1 MEYGNTQTAARRNNH
16 ASFANFGGDSELVRE
31 RLDSLLEINAEIA
44 REKLTFISEREKL
57 EAALMKN
64 PIAIEKTFA
73 YLGLLLG
80 AFPPAALFTRFFI
93 DSRIFQS
100 DDVWILS
107 IAAIVTLIST
117 VVGYFSGKFIGNIV
131 FELEKMSW
139 SKMLTALPFV
149 GIFWGI
155 MAGGAGGII
164 IFGIGA
170 FFGAV
175 VGGLVGGTALPF
187 FSIFHRLLKRGD
199 KIESKHLL
207 PLAFGIAFIISAFF
221 LGL

>member
-1 MEYGNTQTAARRNNH
+1 MEYGNTQTAARQINH
-16 ASFANFGGDSELVRE
+16 ASFADFDGDGELARQ
-31 RLDSLLEINAEIA
+31 RLDLLLETNVEIA
-44 REKLTFISEREKL
+44 REKSTFIFEREKL
-57 EAALMKN
+57 EASLMKN
-64 PIAIEKTFA
+64 PLSVEKTFA
-73 YLGLLLG
+73 RLGLLLG
-80 AFPPAALFTRFFI
+80 AFPPTALFTRFFI
-93 DSRIFQS
+93 DSRIFQNE
-100 DDVWILS
+100 DVWILG
-107 IAAIVTLIST
+107 IAAIVTLVST
-117 VVGYFSGKFIGNIV
+117 VVGYFSGKLIGNIV

-175 VGGLVGGTALPF
+175 IGGLVGGAALPF
-187 FSIFHRLLKRGD
+187 FSIFHRLLKRDD
-199 KIESKHLL
+199 KIESKHFL
-207 PLAFGIAFIISAFF
+207 PLAFGITFIISAFF

>member
-1 MEYGNTQTAARRNNH
+1 MEYGNTQTASRQINH
-16 ASFANFGGDSELVRE
+16 ASNAEFDGDIEFISE
-31 RLDSLLEINAEIA
+31 RLDLLLETNAEIA
-44 REKLTFISEREKL
+44 RGKSTFIFEREKL
-57 EAALMKN
+57 EASLMKN
-64 PIAIEKTFA
+64 PLTVDKTFA
-73 YLGLLLG
+73 RLGLLLG
-80 AFPPAALFTRFFI
+80 AFPPASLFTRFFI

-100 DDVWILS
+100 EDVWILGV
-107 IAAIVTLIST
+107 AAIVTLIST

-175 VGGLVGGTALPF
+175 VGGLVGGAALPF
-187 FSIFHRLLKRGD
+187 FSIFHRLLKRAD
-199 KIESKHLL
+199 KIESKHFL
-207 PLAFGIAFIISAFF
+207 PLAFGITFIISAFF